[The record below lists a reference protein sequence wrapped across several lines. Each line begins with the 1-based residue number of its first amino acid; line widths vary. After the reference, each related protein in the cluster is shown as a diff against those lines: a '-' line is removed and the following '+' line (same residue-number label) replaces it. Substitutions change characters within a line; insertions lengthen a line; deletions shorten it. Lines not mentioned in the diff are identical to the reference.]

1 MDSSEPRAARA
12 VYSYRSGEGYEQEG
26 TRSLLWPFPTF
37 LAFEG
42 PRDTGPFIF
51 RSPHGGIRPAVC
63 HTARESL
70 PGKSGRPWLEGTR
83 MRILIAEDDAV
94 LADGLTRSLRQSGY
108 SVDCVKDGAT
118 ADAALTTGQFDL
130 LILDIGLP
138 KLSGFEI
145 LKRLR
150 GRNSKLPVLILTALD
165 GVEDRVRGLDLGA
178 DDYLAKP
185 FKLAELEARVRA
197 LTRRGNAASS
207 TVLKHGDLTF
217 DQVGKTAELRGQALE
232 LSARELALLE
242 IFMQRPGRMVNK
254 EQIVD
259 LLCQW
264 GEEVS
269 TNAVEVYIHR
279 LRKKLEPGDV
289 RIATVRGLGYCLD
302 RANARQST

>member
-1 MDSSEPRAARA
+1 
-12 VYSYRSGEGYEQEG
+12 
-26 TRSLLWPFPTF
+26 
-37 LAFEG
+37 
-42 PRDTGPFIF
+42 
-51 RSPHGGIRPAVC
+51 
-63 HTARESL
+63 
-70 PGKSGRPWLEGTR
+70 

-108 SVDCVKDGAT
+108 SVDCVNDGAA

-130 LILDIGLP
+130 LILDVGLP
-138 KLSGFEI
+138 KLTGFEI

-150 GRNSKLPVLILTALD
+150 GRDSQVPVLILTALD
-165 GVEDRVRGLDLGA
+165 GVDDRVRGLDLGA

-197 LTRRGNAASS
+197 LTRRGNAAGSA
-207 TVLKHGDLTF
+207 VLKQGDLTL
-217 DQVGKTAELRGQALE
+217 DQLGKTAELRGKALE

-289 RIATVRGLGYCLD
+289 RIATVRGLGYCLE
-302 RANARQST
+302 RAHVRSAT

>member
-1 MDSSEPRAARA
+1 
-12 VYSYRSGEGYEQEG
+12 
-26 TRSLLWPFPTF
+26 
-37 LAFEG
+37 
-42 PRDTGPFIF
+42 
-51 RSPHGGIRPAVC
+51 
-63 HTARESL
+63 
-70 PGKSGRPWLEGTR
+70 

-108 SVDCVKDGAT
+108 SVDCVKDGSG
-118 ADAALTTGQFDL
+118 ADAALAAAQFDL

-138 KLSGFEI
+138 KLSGFEV

-150 GRNSKLPVLILTALD
+150 GRDSKLPVLILTALD
-165 GVEDRVRGLDLGA
+165 GVDDRVRGLDLGA

-185 FKLAELEARVRA
+185 FALQELEARVRA
-197 LTRRGNAASS
+197 LTRRGNAAGSS
-207 TVLKHGDLTF
+207 LLKHGDLSF
-217 DQVGKTAELRGQALE
+217 DQVGKVAYTGGRMLD

-279 LRKKLEPGDV
+279 LRKKLEAGGV
-289 RIATVRGLGYCLD
+289 KIATVRGLGYCLEKP
-302 RANARQST
+302 ANGARKAT